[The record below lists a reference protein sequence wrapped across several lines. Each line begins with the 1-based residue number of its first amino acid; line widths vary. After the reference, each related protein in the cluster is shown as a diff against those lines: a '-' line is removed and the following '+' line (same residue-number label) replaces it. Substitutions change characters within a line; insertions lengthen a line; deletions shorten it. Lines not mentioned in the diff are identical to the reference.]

1 VELELIPRQSARAF
15 QCSNFRL
22 GRSLAL
28 PRSLTLP
35 TRSSRLVQ
43 NGSRGRRNSR
53 LGRSLA
59 LPTRSRDGGYVQCTG
74 YVNKWYNI
82 CTLFLVR
89 IEDWQIG
96 MLRRRDLSRQPREWV
111 LFDKSVENETW

>member
-1 VELELIPRQSARAF
+1 
-15 QCSNFRL
+15 
-22 GRSLAL
+22 
-28 PRSLTLP
+28 
-35 TRSSRLVQ
+35 
-43 NGSRGRRNSR
+43 
-53 LGRSLA
+53 
-59 LPTRSRDGGYVQCTG
+59 VQCTG